1 VTVARK
7 HLVVMLVLLSG
18 ACSADPPDAPPSTRS
33 PVKPPSL
40 INEVVPPQNV
50 ITMVRDVIDGRTIEL
65 ADGSKVRVAS
75 LAAPAPC
82 WAEAS
87 LTFARTTLLATSV
100 RYSGIAPGEITL
112 ELEDGTDYAV
122 LAVQQGAMRPEGVDG
137 GPLIAAQS
145 EASAAKRG
153 LWGAPCNG
161 SDTSQPAPAPT
172 TATTT
177 TPPGASQPPPPAQTT
192 TTQPPS
198 KPCAVSYQVTGQ
210 WQGGFQANVTLR
222 NTSAKATNGWV
233 LRWNFAGGEAVR
245 EMWNATARQ
254 SGPTVNASNADYNPQ
269 IAPGWSVVIG
279 FNANSWGPGS
289 KPSAFTLNGVQC
301 SVE

>member
-1 VTVARK
+1 MARK

-18 ACSADPPDAPPSTRS
+18 ACSADPPDAPPSTRT

-50 ITMVRDVIDGRTIEL
+50 ITVVRDVIDGRTIEL

-82 WAEAS
+82 WSDTALA
-87 LTFARTTLLATSV
+87 FARKTLLASSV
-100 RYSGIAPGEITL
+100 RFSGLAPGEITL

-137 GPLIAAQS
+137 GPLIAAQA
-145 EASAAKRG
+145 EATAAKRG
-153 LWGAPCNG
+153 MWGPPCNG
-161 SDTSQPAPAPT
+161 SDTSAPAPAPT
-172 TATTT
+172 TTPPAQAPQPPAPPAPTTTT
-177 TPPGASQPPPPAQTT
+177 TPPQPA
-192 TTQPPS
+192 
-198 KPCAVSYQVTGQ
+198 KPCAVSYEVTQQ
-210 WQGGFQANVTLR
+210 WPGGFQANVTLR
-222 NTSAKATNGWV
+222 NTGSKATNGWV
-233 LRWNFAGGEAVR
+233 LRWNFAGGEVVR

-254 SGPTVNASNADYNPQ
+254 AGPTMNALNADYNPQ
-269 IAPGWSVVIG
+269 IAPGGSVVIG
-279 FNANSWGPGS
+279 FNATSQRPGS
-289 KPSAFTLNGVQC
+289 EPSSFTLNGAQC